1 MKRISLFLILIFA
14 SVNAGAAVDYETA
27 GSRWDWMHTWFEN
40 NGFQGYKQF
49 ITSLVVYDSYTEA
62 REASPGWAG
71 PIYLPISYSC
81 TGSVNSVGFYF
92 AKTTTMTPIQMQQY
106 AVHMFDGCG
115 VLDPDRDGVGGD
127 DGCGNSII
135 DETDNQL
142 GANVE
147 MVDAYGFDGIYGYT
161 GFVEN
166 FPVKDDGCLDLGL
179 AEMFPEYRI
188 LSVYCCDPP
197 DCTTHFMYVA
207 LKDVDGQV
215 YNYQVGSPCSNPD
228 NATQVADMDDF
239 PGWSDSDQLEEII
252 QFGDWGADFLPD
264 VMESDVS
271 DYFLDI
277 GDVFELDVNQT
288 DSPVNSPIT
297 DQTAEYNAVDDSS
310 YIDDQDYYGG
320 MIDGLNGLGSTMES
334 GFSSV
339 VSGLAGLDESIR
351 NLNQDISI
359 GGFNVDVN
367 TSGIESR
374 LDQLHAD
381 LGALSL
387 SFDGT
392 FSADMSG
399 VESRLDDVKSL
410 IGDGSPSF
418 DFNAL
423 SGAQADI
430 EAAADTS
437 SLYDGTDTDI
447 PDVYTPDIAAY
458 DNLDS
463 AASELS
469 GFFDN
474 FLNFSV
480 TASSSFSAQIFGQT
494 ITFDFAP
501 YSSVLNMMGAALL
514 SIAGLSAFFI
524 LFGPRG

>member
-1 MKRISLFLILIFA
+1 M
-14 SVNAGAAVDYETA
+14 
-27 GSRWDWMHTWFEN
+27 
-40 NGFQGYKQF
+40 
-49 ITSLVVYDSYTEA
+49 
-62 REASPGWAG
+62 
-71 PIYLPISYSC
+71 
-81 TGSVNSVGFYF
+81 
-92 AKTTTMTPIQMQQY
+92 
-106 AVHMFDGCG
+106 
-115 VLDPDRDGVGGD
+115 
-127 DGCGNSII
+127 
-135 DETDNQL
+135 
-142 GANVE
+142 
-147 MVDAYGFDGIYGYT
+147 
-161 GFVEN
+161 
-166 FPVKDDGCLDLGL
+166 
-179 AEMFPEYRI
+179 
-188 LSVYCCDPP
+188 
-197 DCTTHFMYVA
+197 
-207 LKDVDGQV
+207 
-215 YNYQVGSPCSNPD
+215 
-228 NATQVADMDDF
+228 
-239 PGWSDSDQLEEII
+239 
-252 QFGDWGADFLPD
+252 
-264 VMESDVS
+264 
-271 DYFLDI
+271 
-277 GDVFELDVNQT
+277 
-288 DSPVNSPIT
+288 
-297 DQTAEYNAVDDSS
+297 
-310 YIDDQDYYGG
+310 
-320 MIDGLNGLGSTMES
+320 
-334 GFSSV
+334 
-339 VSGLAGLDESIR
+339 
-351 NLNQDISI
+351 NQDISI